1 MEIKKDVRL
10 KGKYRR
16 ALIMVLLIIGVSV
29 TLLVVL
35 GYGRATQ
42 NTTND
47 RLNPFLTTKID
58 DGELPQGKK
67 MSVDTFI
74 SDDPFGNGE
83 WLKFKAGQ
91 HTTKG

>member
-1 MEIKKDVRL
+1 MEIKEDVRL
-10 KGKYRR
+10 KEKYRR
-16 ALIMVLLIIGVSV
+16 ALIMVSLIIGVSV

-83 WLKFKAGQ
+83 WLKFKTGQ